1 MKTIIKSVFLVAIL
15 ALVVT
20 GCQKEGDDLNVSLKS
35 TIAFTGGIYISPWQ
49 SGNAEFECAQAGGC
63 DGGSYKMDQG
73 VYAGSSFNGG
83 GVTVT
88 GISKQEFSWSSIYPV
103 CKIIVKAGNGAYI
116 FDIGGAQSGSVPYP
130 KDLGVKEKDIS
141 HITFCFGKPET
152 PPEWVI
158 ALKTIITSTDI
169 PWAYGVSGGTVL
181 STGGAEVGYNNYIL
195 GGADDVF
202 PLMYGFGPFN
212 QIGTI
217 TAKDY
222 VENNI
227 QYLELVIDTDVPDW
241 SFMETYLYV
250 GTLDGLKGYLALLP
264 ANGLYYMEYEKFPFF
279 KNEIL
284 GQRIFKIPFS
294 QITE

>member
-15 ALVVT
+15 ALVIT

-83 GVTVT
+83 GVTIT

-116 FDIGGAQSGSVPYP
+116 FEIGGAQSGSVPYP

-141 HITFCFGKPET
+141 HITFCFALPK
-152 PPEWVI
+152 VI
-158 ALKTIITSTDI
+158 TLKFVYTDGI
-169 PWAYGVSGGTVL
+169 SDYFGVSDGTNVFSAGWCSEWYL
-181 STGGAEVGYNNYIL
+181 GVNNYPTTSPITL
-195 GGADDVF
+195 HRAGIF
-202 PLMYGFGPFN
+202 SPS
-212 QIGTI
+212 IGTLTVDAFGDVTI
-217 TAKDY
+217 NLN
-222 VENNI
+222 EG
-227 QYLELVIDTDVPDW
+227 LSLVQ
-241 SFMETYLYV
+241 SSLFV
-250 GTLDGLKGYLALLP
+250 GTEADLKDNLSPYDVCPAYYNLP
-264 ANGLYYMEYEKFPFF
+264 WIHRTSGDLYFF
-279 KNEIL
+279 DLPNL
-284 GQRIFKIPFS
+284 
-294 QITE
+294 

>member
-15 ALVVT
+15 ALVIT

-49 SGNAEFECAQAGGC
+49 SGDAEFECAQAGGC

-130 KDLGVKEKDIS
+130 KDLNVKEKDIS
-141 HITFCFGKPET
+141 HITFCFGEPQKICKDA
-152 PPEWVI
+152 W
-158 ALKTIITSTDI
+158 ALKNYTFYAKCFYDLNLTGFTPSRLGWTNGRLWPQLFQFNLFAGGIDCTNYGTLVGTMTINYNGTSAAVNITMIS
-169 PWAYGVSGGTVL
+169 PY
-181 STGGAEVGYNNYIL
+181 
-195 GGADDVF
+195 
-202 PLMYGFGPFN
+202 
-212 QIGTI
+212 
-217 TAKDY
+217 
-222 VENNI
+222 
-227 QYLELVIDTDVPDW
+227 
-241 SFMETYLYV
+241 
-250 GTLDGLKGYLALLP
+250 TLDGIHAYFGYDKLPMYSGQYTDDPALYPIRYDLDDKTSFSFT
-264 ANGLYYMEYEKFPFF
+264 ADGLSGDIYMLIHASVCGF
-279 KNEIL
+279 
-284 GQRIFKIPFS
+284 
-294 QITE
+294 